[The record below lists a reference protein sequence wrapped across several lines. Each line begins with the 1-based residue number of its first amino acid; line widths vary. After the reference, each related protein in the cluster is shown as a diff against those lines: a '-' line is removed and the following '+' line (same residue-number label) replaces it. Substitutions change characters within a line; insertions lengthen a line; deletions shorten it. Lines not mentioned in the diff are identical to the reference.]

1 MTMVT
6 VRRSAT
12 ATIITGTN
20 RHKETP
26 QTTPDRATMETV
38 PQSATETITTE
49 TAPQSATETIITET
63 VRQATFRETTY
74 IPAMTTGRGHQSELK
89 DPIRETQASDPA
101 TSPAITDRAII
112 TNPAV
117 TTDSDPAIIPLH
129 VLRWSRRLTAPTVR

>member
-1 MTMVT
+1 MTMLT

-12 ATIITGTN
+12 ATIITETN
-20 RHKETP
+20 RRKETP

-38 PQSATETITTE
+38 PQSATETIT
-49 TAPQSATETIITET
+49 TET

-129 VLRWSRRLTAPTVR
+129 VLRWSRLLTAPTVR